1 MSEQQQ
7 LTSNKTKS
15 NFKNFIAKFDKEAV
29 AKQLNKV
36 KSAVKENLPNLKDS
50 LKKSLD
56 KAKSN
61 AKSVLKKH
69 LLRAA
74 VLSSLMTPNTAQ
86 AFGKSLSD
94 KPSDDNKP
102 ETTIIKEN
110 KINTPKD
117 TQTADFS
124 NLSNDQQNL
133 LNKFNAPVTETQ
145 TSLCNVGDFDE
156 FKIGRSRED
165 FDTPRHFGKAKA
177 YFIDSTDKNYENGY
191 LGYYSS
197 NTHDIY
203 VQNHPE
209 VNKTSVAP
217 ELLEGI
223 YLHEKGHSI
232 TGQSKAYRTADNFI
246 DLYRMNVMDEMISH
260 FVNFANSAIQIND
273 IYKKSNLTSE
283 DSTKIEEL
291 SYSCPGLKD
300 HFAQYHEFDYTN
312 SNHVTSVMQK
322 CIEYFKND
330 RMQPYNEQ
338 FITNTAA
345 NFGYKNIFE
354 ITAHDDKLVNDFLN
368 DALKNVAIDITDDN
382 KKVSL
387 DLTNQADLFNN
398 AITAD
403 DVIQKFSDCPIGGL
417 TMGQIVQLDKYFES
431 QGITDSDKK
440 TEALRKG
447 FVDIINRSDNQDK
460 QLKELLLN
468 ISTNKSILYSDGIK
482 ETAENN
488 GSSTITKDGI
498 SLSFESTIHFYDAK
512 QLTSENSIDNNT
524 SSKTNE
530 QTSINEE
537 GTKDNK
543 QPYKIKRIRRHEK
556 RFIKALRNGR
566 NPNLEEQNKT
576 AKTNQPTNIN
586 TAALVAAKSGNVR

>member
-36 KSAVKENLPNLKDS
+36 KSAVKENLPNLKDP

-56 KAKSN
+56 KAKNN

-145 TSLCNVGDFDE
+145 TPLCNVGDFNE
-156 FKIGRSRED
+156 FNIDRSRED
-165 FDTPRHFGKAKA
+165 FDSPRHFGKAKA
-177 YFIDSTDKNYENGY
+177 YFIDSTDKNYKNGC
-191 LGYYSS
+191 LGYYSYK
-197 NTHDIY
+197 THDIY
-203 VQNHPE
+203 VQNDPE
-209 VNKTSVAP
+209 VNQTSVAP
-217 ELLEGI
+217 ELLEGF

-232 TGQSKAYRTADNFI
+232 TGQIKAFRTADNFTDI
-246 DLYRMNVMDEMISH
+246 KRMNTMDEMLQH
-260 FVNFANSAIQIND
+260 FVNYANSAIQINN

-291 SYSCPGLKD
+291 SYPGLED

-312 SNHVTSVMQK
+312 YDHVTSVVQK
-322 CIEYFKND
+322 CIKYFKND
-330 RMQPYNEQ
+330 RMQPYDEQ
-338 FITNTAA
+338 FTTNTVAQ
-345 NFGYKNIFE
+345 FGYKNIFE

-368 DALKNVAIDITDDN
+368 DALKKVAIDITDDN
-382 KKVSL
+382 KQVFL

-403 DVIQKFSDCPIGGL
+403 DVIQKHSNSRIGGL
-417 TMGQIVQLDKYFES
+417 TIGQIVQLDKYFES

-447 FVDIINRSDNQDK
+447 FDNIINRSDNQDK

-488 GSSTITKDGI
+488 GYSTITKDGI
-498 SLSFESTIHFYDAK
+498 SLSFESTIHFYGAK

-576 AKTNQPTNIN
+576 AKTNQQTNIN